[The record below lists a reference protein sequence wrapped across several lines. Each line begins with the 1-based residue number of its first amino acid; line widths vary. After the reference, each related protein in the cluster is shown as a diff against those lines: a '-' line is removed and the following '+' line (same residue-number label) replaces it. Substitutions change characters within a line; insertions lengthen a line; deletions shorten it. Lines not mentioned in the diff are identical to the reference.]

1 MPPTA
6 KKTATKKAAA
16 KKVAAKKA
24 ASKKAAVPAPAELAE
39 WTLLIYMA
47 GDNNLDSFGGK
58 DITEMK
64 TVGSSDKLHIIVQR
78 DSAKKGSQATR
89 MRIRKGTSIE
99 SDVLEPLGKINTG
112 DPAVLEDFLVWGLT
126 NFPAKRTMAVLWNHG
141 SGWDDTDV
149 YEEARRRNLDPVKP
163 PTPVEAAELR
173 RVSAPRNGVP
183 LFTGSGFRSSKV
195 NRRRTRSSFFL
206 TAWKLGQVDGQR
218 RAIAFDD
225 DAQDF
230 LDSVEMKNV
239 FASVA
244 RKAKRPF
251 DVIGMDACLMS
262 MVETGLQVQGSGTVM
277 CASQEIE
284 PGNGWPYHSILT
296 GLEKDLT
303 MDGKALAAL
312 IAKEFVASYI
322 PSEPVTQSACH
333 LAAMQA
339 VADAA
344 NALGAMMAKDFD
356 PANAA
361 GNPAA
366 RRALSFVRDE
376 AQPYDHP
383 DYVDLWDFADKLGA
397 EHPPY
402 ANATTKVK
410 SAIEACVFANHAVND
425 RVKNSHGLSI
435 YLPREKEVSPLYKNL
450 DFGTGG
456 WAAFLNARAAR
467 R

>member
-1 MPPTA
+1 MKPTA
-6 KKTATKKAAA
+6 KKT
-16 KKVAAKKA
+16 AAKKA
-24 ASKKAAVPAPAELAE
+24 ASKKAAAKKAATPASEALAE

-47 GDNNLDSFGGK
+47 GDNDLDSFGGK
-58 DITEMK
+58 DIAEMK

-89 MRIRKGTSIE
+89 MRVRKGTPIQ
-99 SDVLEPLGKINTG
+99 SDVLESMGKINTG

-126 NFPAKRTMAVLWNHG
+126 NYPAKRTMAVLWNHG

-149 YEEARRRNLDPVKP
+149 YEEARRRNLNPVKP
-163 PTPVEAAELR
+163 PSPVVAAGLR
-173 RVSAPRNGVP
+173 RAGALRNGVP
-183 LFTGSGFRSSKV
+183 LSTGSRFRASKT
-195 NRRRTRSSFFL
+195 NRRRTRGSFFL
-206 TAWKLGQVDGQR
+206 TAWKEAQVEGQR

-239 FASVA
+239 FANVA
-244 RKAKRPF
+244 AKMKRPF

-262 MVETGLQVQGSGTVM
+262 MIETGLQVHGSGTVM

-284 PGNGWPYHSILT
+284 PGDGWPYHNILEA
-296 GLEKDLT
+296 LAAKPT
-303 MDGKALAAL
+303 MDGKTLAAL
-312 IAKEFVASYI
+312 IAKKFVASYVKT
-322 PSEPVTQSACH
+322 EPVTQSACH
-333 LAAMQA
+333 LSAMQA

-344 NALGAMMAKDFD
+344 NALGSLLAKDFD
-356 PANAA
+356 AANANA
-361 GNPAA
+361 NPAA

-402 ANATTKVK
+402 ANAAKTVKV
-410 SAIEACVFANHAVND
+410 AVEACVFANHAIHD

-435 YLPREKEVSPLYKNL
+435 YLPRDKEVSPLYKRL
-450 DFGTGG
+450 DFGNGG
-456 WAAFLNARAAR
+456 WASFLNARAAR

>member
-1 MPPTA
+1 MPTA
-6 KKTATKKAAA
+6 AKKAATKKAAA
-16 KKVAAKKA
+16 KKAPATKAAAKKA
-24 ASKKAAVPAPAELAE
+24 AAPVSTDLAE

-78 DSAKKGSQATR
+78 DSARKGSQATR
-89 MRIRKGTSIE
+89 MRVRKGTPAE
-99 SDVLEPLGKINTG
+99 SDVLQSMGKINTG

-149 YEEARRRNLDPVKP
+149 YEEARRRNLNPVQP
-163 PTPVEAAELR
+163 PSPVEASELR
-173 RVSAPRNGVP
+173 RAGAPRNGVP
-183 LFTGSGFRSSKV
+183 LFTGSGFRSSKTK
-195 NRRRTRSSFFL
+195 RKRTRGSFFL
-206 TAWKLGQVDGQR
+206 TAWNLAQVDGQR

-244 RKAKRPF
+244 AKAKRPF

-284 PGNGWPYHSILT
+284 PGNGWPYHSILAA
-296 GLEKDLT
+296 LEAKPT

-312 IAKEFVASYI
+312 IAKEFVASYD
-322 PSEPVTQSACH
+322 PTEPVTQSACH
-333 LAAMQA
+333 LSAMQA

-344 NALGAMMAKDFD
+344 NALGALMAKDFD

-366 RRALSFVRDE
+366 RRAL
-376 AQPYDHP
+376 
-383 DYVDLWDFADKLGA
+383 
-397 EHPPY
+397 
-402 ANATTKVK
+402 
-410 SAIEACVFANHAVND
+410 
-425 RVKNSHGLSI
+425 
-435 YLPREKEVSPLYKNL
+435 
-450 DFGTGG
+450 
-456 WAAFLNARAAR
+456 
-467 R
+467 